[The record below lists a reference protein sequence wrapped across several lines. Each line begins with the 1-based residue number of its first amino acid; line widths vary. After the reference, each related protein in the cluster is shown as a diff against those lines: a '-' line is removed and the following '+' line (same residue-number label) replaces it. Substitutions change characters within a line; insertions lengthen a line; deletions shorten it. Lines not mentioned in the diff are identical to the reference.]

1 MGYSDIAESYTE
13 FNRYMLAYNRYLL
26 IRLYMNII
34 SANAELYIVAWMD
47 KAKRTKSLA
56 GSTFLSLSNNF
67 LWINRYKY
75 VHFV

>member
-56 GSTFLSLSNNF
+56 GSTFLPLSNNF
-67 LWINRYKY
+67 LWINRYMY